1 MRILLLFICT
11 TLFSVNISLSQEV
24 FHKAKIW
31 FNNNSLHDLAHLGL
45 DIDHGVI
52 KEGTFIISDFAE
64 SQLAAVKNAGYTV
77 EIIIE
82 DVSAF
87 YATQNTEEFNS
98 KNATCANQSSGG
110 FNPTIPSNFDLGSYA
125 GYFTTQEM
133 FDNLASML
141 SQYPNLVTDIIPIS
155 DTLTHEGRTMYYL
168 RISNNP
174 NTVQNKP
181 RVLYTSLIHAREP
194 GSLSQTLFF
203 MWYLLENYGTDPEVT
218 YLVDNVEMYFV
229 PMINPDGYARNEFT
243 DPNGGG
249 MHRKNRNPAH
259 GTTNRGVDLNRNFS
273 YEWGTTGVSAN
284 QNNDTYP
291 GTGPF
296 SEPESQNMKKI
307 AEQFGVSFAFN
318 AHTHG
323 NLLLYPIG
331 STSSEFAVDDD
342 YFSAYS
348 SHMAEYNGYDAI
360 KSSGLYPASGDTDDY
375 MYVEEGIFAV
385 TPEVGGAFWS
395 PSNQIL
401 GDCINMLFP
410 NLVLAHLPLIYGVA
424 TETDNG
430 SSVTDMAGN
439 FNHEIVHLGRQ
450 LGPLEVSITPIAG
463 IQTVGTP
470 ITYNLQILEELT
482 GAISYELEST
492 IQYGDEIKYVLNV
505 DNGLWVKQDTI
516 IKQFGSAALQVS
528 DDATTDNNWTG
539 DFSLTTEEF
548 VSPNTSFTDSPNS
561 EYSSNSFYS
570 YIFNDP
576 IDLTDAITGM
586 IRFNAKWDI
595 EAGWDYAQFQVST
608 DNGQN
613 WIAQCGNYTRPGVF
627 NNGGAQPV
635 DDPLYDGVQNSWV
648 LEEINLSDYL
658 GQEIRVRFVLESDGF
673 VQEDGFYFDD
683 FEILYD
689 LEQGPIGNVNETFLS
704 QIKLVPNPANDVAH
718 ISFPTY
724 IENGTVR
731 IHDAA
736 GKLVNTIEINHSTNL
751 VSINVQQLNQGIY
764 FVRYSANEF
773 TSNPIRLVVIK

>member
-1 MRILLLFICT
+1 MRSILLLVCT
-11 TLFSVNISLSQEV
+11 TILSINLGFSQEIY
-24 FHKAKIW
+24 HKAKIW
-31 FNNNSLHDLAHLGL
+31 FNDHSLEELAELGL

-52 KEGTFIISDFAE
+52 KEGTFIISDFAAH
-64 SQLAAVKNAGYTV
+64 QLNTVKNAGYNV
-77 EIIIE
+77 EILIE
-82 DVSAF
+82 DVSSY
-87 YATQNTEEFNS
+87 YASRNNTEIS
-98 KNATCANQSSGG
+98 AKNTSCPNQTNGG
-110 FNPTIPSNFDLGSYA
+110 FNPTVPANFALGSYA

-133 FDNLASML
+133 FDNLSSML
-141 SQYPNLVTDIIPIS
+141 TQYPNLITDIIPIS

-194 GSLSQTLFF
+194 GSLSETIFY

-284 QNNDTYP
+284 ENNDTYP
-291 GTGPF
+291 GTAPF
-296 SEPESQNMKKI
+296 SEPESKNMKKI

-318 AHTHG
+318 AHTYG

-331 STSSEFAVDDD
+331 ATSNEFAADDD

-348 SHMAEYNGYDAI
+348 GHMVEYNGYDAI

-375 MYVEEGIFAV
+375 MYIEEGIFAV
-385 TPEVGGAFWS
+385 TPEVGGDFWS

-410 NLVLAHLPLIYGVA
+410 NLVLAHLPLVYGVA
-424 TETDNG
+424 TETDSG
-430 SSVTDMAGN
+430 SSIADMTGD
-439 FNHEIVHLGRQ
+439 FNHDIVHLGRQ
-450 LGPLEVSITPIAG
+450 LGPLEVSLTPISG
-463 IQTVGTP
+463 IATVGAP
-470 ITYNLQILEELT
+470 ITYNLQILEQQA
-482 GAISYELEST
+482 GAISYELENT
-492 IQYGDEIKYVLNV
+492 IQYGDEVKYVLNL
-505 DNGLWVKQDTI
+505 DNGLWVKRDTI
-516 IKQFGSAALQVS
+516 IKQFGNATLQVT
-528 DDATTDNNWTG
+528 DDATNSNNWTG
-539 DFSLTTEEF
+539 DFALTTEEF
-548 VSPNTSFTDSPNS
+548 VSPSTSFTDSPNS
-561 EYSSNSFYS
+561 NYSSNSFYS
-570 YIFNDP
+570 YVFNDP
-576 IDLTDAITGM
+576 IYYHSDLH
-586 IRFNAKWDI
+586 AKWDI

-613 WIAQCGNYTRPGVF
+613 WIPQCGNYTRPGVF
-627 NNGGAQPV
+627 NNGGAQTE
-635 DDPLYDGVQNSWV
+635 DEPLYDGVQNSWV

-683 FEILYD
+683 FKILYD
-689 LEQGPIGNVNETFLS
+689 LEEGPIGNISEDFFS
-704 QIKLVPNPANDVAH
+704 QIKLVPNPANNITHV
-718 ISFPTY
+718 SFPSY
-724 IENGTVR
+724 VENGEIN

-736 GKLVNTIEINHSTNL
+736 GNLVKTIEVGQTTNL
-751 VSINVQQLNQGIY
+751 VSIDVNGLNQGVY
-764 FVRYSANEF
+764 FVRYSNDENI
-773 TSNPIRLVVIK
+773 SNPMRLVVIK